1 MAVQDLLSQ
10 DEIDALLHGVDDGLV
25 ETEVEA
31 TPGSVKSYDL
41 TSQDRIV
48 RGRMP
53 TLEMINE
60 RFARYTRISMF
71 NLLRRSADVAVG
83 GVQVM
88 KFGEYVHSLYVPTS
102 LNLVKMKPLRGTA
115 LFILDAKLVFKLVD
129 NFFGGDGRHA
139 KIEGRE
145 FTPTELRVVRM
156 VLEQA
161 FVDLKE
167 AWQAVLEMNFEY
179 VNSEVNPAM
188 ANIVSPSEVV
198 VVSTFHIELDGG
210 GGDLHITMP
219 YSMIEPIREMLD
231 AGFQSDRRPGRALDQ
246 GPARGRAGRPGT
258 ARRHRGPPPAQAARH
273 PAHAAGRRDPGGDA
287 GTHGDARQRRAR
299 LQGQAGRPQGQPGAT
314 DSRSGRALALIASP
328 EKTNHGRRRKSD
340 HRGTGT
346 GRRVGGG
353 AGRGGRRQPGRH
365 RCADGPGRRDPVAEP
380 STPRAPMEEFG
391 ASPKAPT
398 ISGLE
403 GPNLD
408 VILDIPVTISMEV
421 GHTDISI
428 RNLLQ
433 LNQGSVIELD
443 RLAGEPLDVLVNG
456 TLIAHGEV
464 VVVNESSAS
473 A

>member
-25 ETEVEA
+25 QAETAAE
-31 TPGSVKSYDL
+31 PGSVKSYDL

-102 LNLVKMKPLRGTA
+102 LNLVKIKPLRGTA

-161 FVDLKE
+161 FIDLKE
-167 AWQAVLEMNFEY
+167 AWQAIMEVNFEY
-179 VNSEVNPAM
+179 INSEVNPAM
-188 ANIVSPSEVV
+188 ANIVGPSEAI

-210 GGDLHITMP
+210 GGDLHVTMP
-219 YSMIEPIREMLD
+219 YSMIEPVREMLD
-231 AGFQSDRRPGRALDQ
+231 AGFQSDLDDQDERWSKALREDVLDVSV
-246 GPARGRAGRPGT
+246 PLSAT
-258 ARRHRGPPPAQAARH
+258 VARRQLRLRDILHMQPGDVIPIELQDELVMRANGVPSFKVKLGSHKGNLALQVVEPI
-273 PAHAAGRRDPGGDA
+273 GRR
-287 GTHGDARQRRAR
+287 
-299 LQGQAGRPQGQPGAT
+299 
-314 DSRSGRALALIASP
+314 
-328 EKTNHGRRRKSD
+328 
-340 HRGTGT
+340 
-346 GRRVGGG
+346 
-353 AGRGGRRQPGRH
+353 
-365 RCADGPGRRDPVAEP
+365 
-380 STPRAPMEEFG
+380 
-391 ASPKAPT
+391 
-398 ISGLE
+398 
-403 GPNLD
+403 
-408 VILDIPVTISMEV
+408 
-421 GHTDISI
+421 
-428 RNLLQ
+428 
-433 LNQGSVIELD
+433 
-443 RLAGEPLDVLVNG
+443 
-456 TLIAHGEV
+456 
-464 VVVNESSAS
+464 
-473 A
+473 

>member
-10 DEIDALLHGVDDGLV
+10 DEIDALLHGVDDGAIDTDI
-25 ETEVEA
+25 ERE
-31 TPGSVKSYDL
+31 PGAIKSYDL

-71 NLLRRSADVAVG
+71 NLMRRSADVAVG

-156 VLEQA
+156 VLDQA

-167 AWQAVLEMNFEY
+167 AWQAVHDVQFEY
-179 VNSEVNPAM
+179 VNSEVNPAL

-210 GGDLHITMP
+210 GGDLHVTFP
-219 YSMIEPIREMLD
+219 YSMIEPLREVLD
-231 AGFQSDRRPGRALDQ
+231 SGVQSDVDEHDERWVRALREEITGVKVPLSATVVKTQLKLKD
-246 GPARGRAGRPGT
+246 
-258 ARRHRGPPPAQAARH
+258 
-273 PAHAAGRRDPGGDA
+273 
-287 GTHGDARQRRAR
+287 
-299 LQGQAGRPQGQPGAT
+299 LLSMQAGDVIPVEMPDHMVLCANGVPTFKSKLGAVK
-314 DSRSGRALALIASP
+314 GNLALQIL
-328 EKTNHGRRRKSD
+328 G
-340 HRGTGT
+340 
-346 GRRVGGG
+346 
-353 AGRGGRRQPGRH
+353 
-365 RCADGPGRRDPVAEP
+365 PVAR
-380 STPRAPMEEFG
+380 PR
-391 ASPKAPT
+391 
-398 ISGLE
+398 
-403 GPNLD
+403 
-408 VILDIPVTISMEV
+408 
-421 GHTDISI
+421 
-428 RNLLQ
+428 
-433 LNQGSVIELD
+433 
-443 RLAGEPLDVLVNG
+443 
-456 TLIAHGEV
+456 
-464 VVVNESSAS
+464 
-473 A
+473 

>member
-25 ETEVEA
+25 QTDSNIE
-31 TPGSVKSYDL
+31 PGSVKSYDL

-102 LNLVKMKPLRGTA
+102 LNLVKIKPLRGTA

-156 VLEQA
+156 VLDQA

-167 AWQAVLEMNFEY
+167 AWQAIMEVNFEY
-179 VNSEVNPAM
+179 INSEVNPAM
-188 ANIVSPSEVV
+188 ANIVGPSEAI

-210 GGDLHITMP
+210 GGDLHVTMP
-219 YSMIEPIREMLD
+219 YSMIEPVREMLD
-231 AGFQSDRRPGRALDQ
+231 AGFQSDLDDQDERWVNALKQDVLDVSV
-246 GPARGRAGRPGT
+246 PVTAT
-258 ARRHRGPPPAQAARH
+258 VARRQLKL
-273 PAHAAGRRDPGGDA
+273 RDIL
-287 GTHGDARQRRAR
+287 HM
-299 LQGQAGRPQGQPGAT
+299 QPG
-314 DSRSGRALALIASP
+314 DVIPVELPEDLIMRANGVPSFKVKLGSHKGNLALQVVEPI
-328 EKTNHGRRRKSD
+328 ERR
-340 HRGTGT
+340 
-346 GRRVGGG
+346 
-353 AGRGGRRQPGRH
+353 
-365 RCADGPGRRDPVAEP
+365 
-380 STPRAPMEEFG
+380 
-391 ASPKAPT
+391 
-398 ISGLE
+398 
-403 GPNLD
+403 
-408 VILDIPVTISMEV
+408 
-421 GHTDISI
+421 
-428 RNLLQ
+428 
-433 LNQGSVIELD
+433 
-443 RLAGEPLDVLVNG
+443 
-456 TLIAHGEV
+456 
-464 VVVNESSAS
+464 
-473 A
+473 

>member
-25 ETEVEA
+25 ETEVDSDPTA
-31 TPGSVKSYDL
+31 VKSYDL

-156 VLEQA
+156 VIEQA
-161 FVDLKE
+161 FVDLAE
-167 AWQAVLEMNFEY
+167 AWSAVLPITFEY

-210 GGDLHITMP
+210 GGDLHITVP
-219 YSMIEPIREMLD
+219 YAMIEPIREMLD
-231 AGFQSDRRPGRALDQ
+231 AGFQSDVDDQDERWQNALREDILDVNVPVDATVVRRQLRL
-246 GPARGRAGRPGT
+246 
-258 ARRHRGPPPAQAARH
+258 
-273 PAHAAGRRDPGGDA
+273 RDIL
-287 GTHGDARQRRAR
+287 HM
-299 LQGQAGRPQGQPGAT
+299 QPG
-314 DSRSGRALALIASP
+314 DVIPVEMPEFMVMRA
-328 EKTNHGRRRKSD
+328 NG
-340 HRGTGT
+340 
-346 GRRVGGG
+346 V
-353 AGRGGRRQPGRH
+353 
-365 RCADGPGRRDPVAEP
+365 P
-380 STPRAPMEEFG
+380 SFKVKLG
-391 ASPKAPT
+391 SHK
-398 ISGLE
+398 G
-403 GPNLD
+403 NLD
-408 VILDIPVTISMEV
+408 FQILD
-421 GHTDISI
+421 
-428 RNLLQ
+428 
-433 LNQGSVIELD
+433 
-443 RLAGEPLDVLVNG
+443 PL
-456 TLIAHGEV
+456 ERPR
-464 VVVNESSAS
+464 
-473 A
+473 

>member
-25 ETEVEA
+25 QTDNAAE
-31 TPGSVKSYDL
+31 PGSVKSYDL

-71 NLLRRSADVAVG
+71 NMLRRSADVAVG

-102 LNLVKMKPLRGTA
+102 LNLVKIKPLRGTA

-167 AWQAVLEMNFEY
+167 AWQAIMEVNFEY
-179 VNSEVNPAM
+179 INSEVNPAM
-188 ANIVSPSEVV
+188 ANIVGPSEAI

-210 GGDLHITMP
+210 GGDLHVTMP
-219 YSMIEPIREMLD
+219 YSMIEPVREMLD
-231 AGFQSDRRPGRALDQ
+231 AGFQSDLDDQDERWVNALRQDVLDVDVPI
-246 GPARGRAGRPGT
+246 GAT
-258 ARRHRGPPPAQAARH
+258 VARRQLKL
-273 PAHAAGRRDPGGDA
+273 RDIL
-287 GTHGDARQRRAR
+287 HM
-299 LQGQAGRPQGQPGAT
+299 QPG
-314 DSRSGRALALIASP
+314 DVIPVEMPEDMIMRANGVPAFKVKLGAHKGNLALQIL
-328 EKTNHGRRRKSD
+328 E
-340 HRGTGT
+340 
-346 GRRVGGG
+346 
-353 AGRGGRRQPGRH
+353 
-365 RCADGPGRRDPVAEP
+365 PVE
-380 STPRAPMEEFG
+380 
-391 ASPKAPT
+391 
-398 ISGLE
+398 
-403 GPNLD
+403 
-408 VILDIPVTISMEV
+408 
-421 GHTDISI
+421 
-428 RNLLQ
+428 
-433 LNQGSVIELD
+433 
-443 RLAGEPLDVLVNG
+443 RLR
-456 TLIAHGEV
+456 
-464 VVVNESSAS
+464 
-473 A
+473 